1 MITREGRSDH
11 CRELSGSLA
20 IRCGMQHAG
29 TTEGGQTV
37 GCSSCGSQLSPGGGS
52 TEMISNRRS
61 DANGKVLVKRIGEH
75 PLPTTQA
82 WGLWRP
88 GPPVAAPSP
97 GNRHID
103 LFCDLIPGQALVT
116 QLQDLLRGSRMPEAP
131 PRRKRS
137 ILTYAV
143 GSPRRPGLTA
153 RWWRFCRLRLWP
165 TVWERH
171 VYLLLRSRRRRWS
184 IYWVSSCRSDG
195 AGAVVRPRVFG
206 HDANRNQSITSCGYN
221 GSPSRQ

>member
-1 MITREGRSDH
+1 VK
-11 CRELSGSLA
+11 
-20 IRCGMQHAG
+20 HAG
-29 TTEGGQTV
+29 TTEGGETV

-116 QLQDLLRGSRMPEAP
+116 QLQDLLCGGGM
-131 PRRKRS
+131 
-137 ILTYAV
+137 
-143 GSPRRPGLTA
+143 
-153 RWWRFCRLRLWP
+153 
-165 TVWERH
+165 
-171 VYLLLRSRRRRWS
+171 RWS
-184 IYWVSSCRSDG
+184 AATHGD
-195 AGAVVRPRVFG
+195 AGLVELLAHRGPMNAQLGTDLAQGPTLGVRVGCTLNVHRATVTSLTE
-206 HDANRNQSITSCGYN
+206 NQSLSDFAKASC
-221 GSPSRQ
+221 SL